1 MKNITWLSVGVSAM
15 LLGCSTTAIS
25 TGKASNPNQSSPSQ
39 KRRAGVTAVAA
50 ASRSGVQSST
60 DRTPKVAFHQAGKE
74 QRIKTG
80 SGATFL
86 VPARW
91 YLAKSAGAFVLRDP
105 EEDVSVYLV
114 ETAASDART
123 AVSKA
128 WKSFRP
134 GFGLTIKHVV
144 TPPSSGG
151 WDQVSQIGY
160 EVSDTQHRIVFA
172 LARRKGAL
180 WYVALLDG
188 SRKGFSRRGAQAITI
203 VKSVKVAG
211 VRDEDFSSRKAHL
224 LDAKRLKAFA
234 MFFDEARKKLQI
246 PGAAVAVVQGGK
258 VRYKKGFGMR
268 QLGGHRS
275 VTTKTLFMIGSTT
288 KSLTTLMMARL
299 VDKGLFAW
307 STPVTKVL
315 PSFALGDQT
324 LTRECQMRHTVCACT
339 GMPRQDMEFIFQ
351 YDGVTPEQRVAFM
364 KTMKPTTGF
373 GETFQYSNMMV
384 ALGGF
389 AAAHA
394 LYPKKKLGL
403 AYDLAM
409 SKLVFRPLGM
419 KRTTFDSRRA
429 ARRDHGVPHAM
440 GLDGVYRSIPIHA
453 ELGVYPIRP
462 AGAAWSN
469 VEDMARFLLL
479 ELGKG
484 RLPNGRRIVSEKNL
498 LMRRKPQIRILP
510 KLFYGLG
517 LMVRTEYGVQVIQH
531 GGNNLGF
538 TTGMFF
544 LPDQD
549 VGVIILTNRGGANAL
564 TNLAKRRLFELLFD
578 AKSKAAPLLAFV
590 VKQAKKGL
598 ADFTKKLNLHP
609 DTAWLSQVTGCYRN
623 ESLGVATIAGSTH
636 GGAWLDVGEWRAR
649 IAQKKE
655 ANGPAWIVTG
665 APVIGLAL
673 QPGRDHGR
681 KTVTL
686 AVAQKKYVF
695 VEIPCNRARAHQRAR
710 GASPM

>member
-1 MKNITWLSVGVSAM
+1 MNRIKWSCIVVAGLTM
-15 LLGCSTTAIS
+15 GCGTTTTS
-25 TGKASNPNQSSPSQ
+25 TG
-39 KRRAGVTAVAA
+39 G
-50 ASRSGVQSST
+50 ASRPIASQPAQHGPSDTSSQSTSMP
-60 DRTPKVAFHQAGKE
+60 RPAARQVAGQHAKAPVFRQAGKE
-74 QRIKTG
+74 QRIKTP

-91 YLAKSAGAFVLRDP
+91 YLGKSAGAFVLQDP
-105 EEDVSVYLV
+105 EKDVLVALV
-114 ETAASDART
+114 ETAAPNVRT

-128 WKSFRP
+128 WKLVRP
-134 GFGLTIKHVV
+134 GFGLKMKHVV

-188 SRKGFSRRGAQAITI
+188 SQKGFSRRGAQAVTI

-211 VRDEDFSSRKAHL
+211 VREENFGGRKAHR
-224 LDAKRLKAFA
+224 LDVQRLHAFA
-234 MFFDEARKKLQI
+234 TFFDEARKRLEI
-246 PGAAVAVVQGGK
+246 PGAAVAIVQGGK
-258 VRYKKGFGMR
+258 VVYKKGFGVR
-268 QLGGHRS
+268 LLGGQRP

-299 VDKGLFAW
+299 VDKGLFSW
-307 STPVTKVL
+307 QTPVTKVL
-315 PSFALGDQT
+315 PSFALGDAK

-351 YDGVTPEQRVAFM
+351 YDGVTPEERVAFM

-394 LYPKKKLGL
+394 LYPKRKLGP
-403 AYDLAM
+403 AYDRAM
-409 SKLVFRPLGM
+409 SRLVFRPLGM
-419 KRTTFDSRRA
+419 KRTTFDYRRA
-429 ARRDHGVPHAM
+429 SRRDHAMPHAM
-440 GLDGVYRSIPIHA
+440 GLDGAYHHIPIHA

-469 VEDMARFLLL
+469 VEDMTRFLLL

-484 RLPNGRRIVSEKNL
+484 RLPNGKQVVSEQNL

-517 LMVRTEYGVQVIQH
+517 LMIRTEYGVRVVQH
-531 GGNNLGF
+531 DGNNLGF

-549 VGVIILTNRGGANAL
+549 VGVIILTNRGSANSLAK
-564 TNLAKRRLFELLFD
+564 LAKRRLFEVLFD
-578 AKSKAAPLLAFV
+578 AKQKAASLLAFV
-590 VKQAKKGL
+590 VKQEKKSL

-609 DTAWLSQVTGCYRN
+609 DAAWLSQVGGCYQN
-623 ESLGVATIAGSTH
+623 ASLGVIRI
-636 GGAWLDVGEWRAR
+636 GGPTDAAWLNVGEWRAP
-649 IAQKKE
+649 IAQKRE
-655 ANGPAWIVTG
+655 AHGPAWIITGEPVTG
-665 APVIGLAL
+665 LAF
-673 QPGRDHGR
+673 QPGRAQGR
-681 KTVTL
+681 KTLTF

-695 VEIPCNRARAHQRAR
+695 VQTPCHTK
-710 GASPM
+710 